1 MAKITVEANRDSIP
15 KVSSFVEGEL
25 EKLECPMKALAQINI
40 AVDELFCNI
49 VSYAYPDGLG
59 QAVIS
64 VESPAPK
71 MVALTF
77 EDWGVPYN
85 PLEKPD
91 PDITLSAEERN
102 VGGLGIFIVKKTM
115 DSMTYKRED
124 KKNILRIEKKWQ

>member
-1 MAKITVEANRDSIP
+1 M
-15 KVSSFVEGEL
+15 
-25 EKLECPMKALAQINI
+25 
-40 AVDELFCNI
+40 
-49 VSYAYPDGLG
+49 
-59 QAVIS
+59 
-64 VESPAPK
+64 
-71 MVALTF
+71 TF

-115 DSMTYKRED
+115 DSMTYKREY